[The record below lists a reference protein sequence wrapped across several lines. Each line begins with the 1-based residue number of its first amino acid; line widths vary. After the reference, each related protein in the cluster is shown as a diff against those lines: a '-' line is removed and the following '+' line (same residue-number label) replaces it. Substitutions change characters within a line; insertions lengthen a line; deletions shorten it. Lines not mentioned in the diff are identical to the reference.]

1 MHMVA
6 KAPCSCALLGG
17 CDESYY
23 WFKQIISK
31 QIGNYIQKT
40 MNWCM
45 IMFLLC
51 LTPFCSLGSSP
62 HLSIRYCTTLRL
74 PPSTAL
80 WRQLS
85 ACMLRSNFLSP
96 NFAARYLTHGRW
108 PPKAA
113 QCNAFAWDWRECLL
127 NDMSSKDA
135 FKAFQTLAYILI
147 DVASLPQQH
156 LCGRGSHRI
165 SPQVASR
172 CVHGLRR
179 MQLSLDWYPTIKL
192 MTIAR

>member
-1 MHMVA
+1 
-6 KAPCSCALLGG
+6 
-17 CDESYY
+17 
-23 WFKQIISK
+23 
-31 QIGNYIQKT
+31 
-40 MNWCM
+40 M

-62 HLSIRYCTTLRL
+62 HLSIRYRTTLRL

-113 QCNAFAWDWRECLL
+113 QCNTFAWRLGECLF
-127 NDMSSKDA
+127 NDIISQDT
-135 FKAFQTLAYILI
+135 FNAFQTLAYILI
-147 DVASLPQQH
+147 YVASLPQQH
-156 LCGRGSHRI
+156 LCGRGSHHI
-165 SPQVASR
+165 SRQVALR
-172 CVHGLRR
+172 CAHGLRR
-179 MQLSLDWYPTIKL
+179 QQLSPDLHPTK
-192 MTIAR
+192 